1 MEYIITFIFLL
12 MLSAF
17 FSGTET
23 AYFHIRKHRK
33 ETPEKI
39 KSVLDSPQRLLVFLL
54 TGNTI
59 VNVTIAFLAAYVTVN
74 VADEYEWG
82 ESTLILLEVLVVSF
96 VILVFGEILPKMI
109 AIKNSKEFALRMH
122 IPLKVMMF
130 ILSPIAQGFNTIT
143 NAVIKVFPFRREKI
157 FDSEEELIILEIGR
171 AHV

>member
-1 MEYIITFIFLL
+1 MIFIFLL

-59 VNVTIAFLAAYVTVN
+59 VNVTIAFLAAYVTAN
-74 VADEYEWG
+74 VADEYEWS
-82 ESTLILLEVLVVSF
+82 ESALILLEVLVVSF

-109 AIKNSKEFALRMH
+109 AIKNSKEFALRMYV
-122 IPLKVMMF
+122 PLKVMMF

-143 NAVIKVFPFRREKI
+143 NVVIKALPFRREKI
-157 FDSEEELIILEIGR
+157 FDSEEELIIL
-171 AHV
+171 A

>member
-59 VNVTIAFLAAYVTVN
+59 VNVTIAFLAAYVCLLYTSDA
-74 VADEYEWG
+74 ADE
-82 ESTLILLEVLVVSF
+82 
-96 VILVFGEILPKMI
+96 
-109 AIKNSKEFALRMH
+109 
-122 IPLKVMMF
+122 
-130 ILSPIAQGFNTIT
+130 
-143 NAVIKVFPFRREKI
+143 
-157 FDSEEELIILEIGR
+157 
-171 AHV
+171 